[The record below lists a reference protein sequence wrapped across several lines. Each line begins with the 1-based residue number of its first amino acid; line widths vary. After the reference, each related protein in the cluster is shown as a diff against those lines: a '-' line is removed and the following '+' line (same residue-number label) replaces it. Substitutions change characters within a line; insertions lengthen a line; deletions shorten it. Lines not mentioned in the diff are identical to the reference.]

1 MSIIKN
7 QAINHSEYNFLL
19 KNLLNEPR
27 HLVQSTIEWISCYN
41 EFYLKPD
48 DSKEPVFLSFYDDEK
63 YYGFLNLQSY
73 IKKTSRLI
81 NKCNL
86 EILGRGPTDFFYPM
100 VLHNYEEKVAEEF
113 AEWLYD
119 NKNDWDEL
127 TFSEL
132 PENWNGIDR
141 FTTKIS
147 AKKFKIS
154 IAKTSGFYYVDT
166 TQDWETYF
174 NTFLLPKN
182 KDLFK
187 DLRGIERNGI
197 VLELESHRKNVYEK
211 LEQVIHLYARR
222 RDSLNQVNSYDNSA
236 RRDFVRDITKKYEK
250 NGWVELSFLKDQYQ
264 NIWAFQLDWIFNG
277 IRYHWNHA
285 YNEDFKKYSPG
296 KILLYK
302 LMERAFHCSAEIEC
316 NHMRGL
322 SGYKNKLADKKSN
335 LLQIH
340 VNNPY
345 SKRNQIANLYFRLS
359 YLKKLLKF

>member
-1 MSIIKN
+1 MAIKGTDK
-7 QAINHSEYNFLL
+7 ILIDEYLSL
-19 KNLLNEPR
+19 YSQLNSGVK
-27 HLVQSTIEWISCYN
+27 HLIQSSIEWISGYN

-73 IKKTSRLI
+73 IKKSSRLI
-81 NKCNL
+81 SKYNF
-86 EILGRGPTDFFYPM
+86 EIFGRGPTDFFYPM
-100 VLHNYEEKVAEEF
+100 VLHTYEEKFAEEF

-127 TFSEL
+127 TLSEL
-132 PENWNGIDR
+132 PENWNGLDW
-141 FTTKIS
+141 FTAKLS
-147 AKKFKIS
+147 AKNFKIN

-166 TQDWETYF
+166 TQEWESYL

-187 DLRGIERNGI
+187 DLRGIDRNGI
-197 VLELESHRKNVYEK
+197 MLELESHRDNVYEN
-211 LEQVIHLYARR
+211 LEKVLHLYASRR
-222 RDSLNQVNSYDNSA
+222 NSLNQVNSYDNSA
-236 RRDFVRDITKKYEK
+236 RRNFVRDITMKYER
-250 NGWVELSFLKDQYQ
+250 NGWVELTFLKDQYQ
-264 NIWAFQLDWIFNG
+264 NIWAFQLDWILNG

-302 LMERAFHCSAEIEC
+302 LMERAFRSSAEIEC

-322 SGYKNKLADKKSN
+322 SGYKNRLADKKTN

-340 VNNPY
+340 VSNPY